1 MNKLRRFFRAIV
13 FFVIGVFFLIGTH
26 TLLWAPFLILSALFF
41 SIDALGV
48 GRNKDEGRIGLD
60 NPSGPY
66 GVLGNYVVDAT
77 ESYGLFIELLNGTVF
92 IDIKKDDL
100 IEQRKQQAL
109 YLFKNQKIL
118 DRYLVDFIK
127 ENPEYKERKILYIGL
142 HSREQG
148 RGEVFW
154 DPNGYTLLR
163 GTNFLP

>member
-1 MNKLRRFFRAIV
+1 MNKWRNFFRAII
-13 FFVIGVFFLIGTH
+13 FFAIGVFFLIGTH

-41 SIDALGV
+41 SIDVLGV
-48 GRNKDEGRIGLD
+48 GRRKDEGRIGLEE
-60 NPSGPY
+60 PSGPY
-66 GVLGNYVVDAT
+66 GVLGDYVVDAT
-77 ESYGLFIELLNGTVF
+77 ESYGLFIELLSDAVF
-92 IDIKKDDL
+92 VDVKKDDL

-118 DRYLVDFIK
+118 EDDLGNFIK
-127 ENPEYKERKILYIGL
+127 ENPEYKARKILYIGL

-154 DPNGYTLLR
+154 DPHGYTLLR

>member
-1 MNKLRRFFRAIV
+1 MNKWRRPFRAIV
-13 FFVIGVFFLIGTH
+13 FFVIVVFFLIGTH

-41 SIDALGV
+41 SIDVLGF
-48 GRNKDEGRIGLD
+48 GRNKGEGRIGLEK
-60 NPSGPY
+60 PSGTY
-66 GVLGNYVVDAT
+66 GVLGDYVVDAT
-77 ESYGLFIELLNGTVF
+77 ESYGLFIELLSDAVF
-92 IDIKKDDL
+92 VDVKQDDL

-109 YLFKNQKIL
+109 FLFKSQKIL
-118 DRYLVDFIK
+118 EGELCNFIK
-127 ENPEYKERKILYIGL
+127 ENPEYKTRKILYIGL